1 MCALLFYITQNPNCY
16 ALLASEIRTTFQS
29 GKFIKGGP
37 LLASCRY
44 LRACIDEALRLAPP
58 TLATLWREQ
67 NPKDADTSPLIIDGR
82 IIPKGTHVGVSIYA
96 LHHNEAYFSDPFAFR
111 PERWIEANSEE
122 HSRMNMAFIP
132 FITGSRSCVGKGMT
146 YLEVSVA
153 ITKLIWY
160 FDFER
165 ATGSPGQV
173 GCGNSER
180 TDRRGRADEY
190 QLFDVFSAMHDG
202 PNLVFRPRN
211 CYTEEMLSDR

>member
-1 MCALLFYITQNPNCY
+1 MCALLFYITQSPNCY

-132 FITGSRSCVGKGMT
+132 FITPVLAIHIEPVHTVSHTFVVFHASRTNCVAPSGRQVGKLPPTITMSRS
-146 YLEVSVA
+146 
-153 ITKLIWY
+153 
-160 FDFER
+160 R
-165 ATGSPGQV
+165 GQSAYV
-173 GCGNSER
+173 QF
-180 TDRRGRADEY
+180 GR
-190 QLFDVFSAMHDG
+190 
-202 PNLVFRPRN
+202 
-211 CYTEEMLSDR
+211 